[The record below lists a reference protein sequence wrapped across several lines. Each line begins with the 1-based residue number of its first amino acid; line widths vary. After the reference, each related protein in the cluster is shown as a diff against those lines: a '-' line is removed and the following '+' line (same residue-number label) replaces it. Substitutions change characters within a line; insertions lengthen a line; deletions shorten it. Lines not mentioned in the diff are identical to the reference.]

1 VTLAESLPAAAGA
14 PKGNTRRPSVLRNT
28 LRMARVKIGLT
39 LAGGMIL
46 LVILGPLI
54 GPSPYHF
61 VGLPFAPP
69 GTHGL
74 FGTDYLGRSV
84 LGRFLSGGRSV
95 MLLSAISA
103 ILSAAGGAAWG
114 MTAAYRKGWLDEGLM
129 RLADVILALP
139 QIVFALLFLSIL
151 GASAPLLVFVATVS
165 QAPRTAR
172 VMRAAA
178 LNVMEKEFVQDAEAI
193 GMPRWR
199 IVLGEILPN
208 VTSPLMVELG
218 LRFSFSV
225 ALVASLGFLGL
236 GVPPPTPDWGVMV
249 NENRQGLTVSPYG
262 VVLPV
267 IAIAVVT
274 VGVNLITDGFAR
286 ASIGIDRTVER

>member
-1 VTLAESLPAAAGA
+1 MTVVEGLSATRGVAR
-14 PKGNTRRPSVLRNT
+14 GNARRPSVVRNT
-28 LRMARVKIGLT
+28 LRMGRVKVGLT
-39 LAGGMIL
+39 ITVAIVL
-46 LVILGPLI
+46 LVIVGPLV
-54 GPSPYHF
+54 GPSPYRF
-61 VGLPFAPP
+61 VGAPFAAP
-69 GTHGL
+69 GVHGL

-84 LGRFLSGGRSV
+84 LGRFLAGGRSI
-95 MLLSAISA
+95 MFLSAIAA
-103 ILSAAGGAAWG
+103 ILSAAGGAGWG
-114 MTAAYRKGWLDEGLM
+114 MTAAYRGGWVDESLM
-129 RLADVILALP
+129 RFGDVILALP

-151 GASAPLLVFVATVS
+151 GSSPPLLVFVAAVS

-225 ALVASLGFLGL
+225 GLLASLGFLGL
-236 GVPPPTPDWGVMV
+236 GVPPPTPDWGMMV
-249 NENRQGLTVSPYG
+249 NENVQGLTVSPYG
-262 VVLPV
+262 VLLPV
-267 IAIAVVT
+267 IAIALIC
-274 VGVNLITDGFAR
+274 VGVSLITDGFAR
-286 ASIGIDRTVER
+286 ASIGIDRTVEL